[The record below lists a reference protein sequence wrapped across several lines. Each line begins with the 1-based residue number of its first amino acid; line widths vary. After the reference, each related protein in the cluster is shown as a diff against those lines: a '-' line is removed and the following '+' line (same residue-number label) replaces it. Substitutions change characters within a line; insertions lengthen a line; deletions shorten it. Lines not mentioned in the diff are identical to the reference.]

1 MLPFCFSEMEV
12 EDKKY
17 LLGEH
22 LKFYSAS
29 VVSLTCTMEMLWSYQ
44 LFLYFILHQK
54 HQEKYWKPCCR
65 FYKNE

>member
-17 LLGEH
+17 LLRER

-29 VVSLTCTMEMLWSYQ
+29 VVSLTCTMVMLWSYQ
-44 LFLYFILHQK
+44 TFPVFYFASKTSGKIL
-54 HQEKYWKPCCR
+54 ETVL
-65 FYKNE
+65 